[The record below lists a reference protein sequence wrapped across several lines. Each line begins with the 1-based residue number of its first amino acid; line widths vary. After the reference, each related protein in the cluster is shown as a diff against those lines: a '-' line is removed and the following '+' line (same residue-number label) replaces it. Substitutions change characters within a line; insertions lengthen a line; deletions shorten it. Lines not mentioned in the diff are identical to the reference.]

1 MDMSK
6 RAAVAISGLMFAGA
20 VALSVGAATPASA
33 DNGAGG
39 GGGGGTNF
47 YNPNQHYNPNTFVND
62 PGGGGLLGGLLGDG
76 LLEPGL
82 Q

>member
-20 VALSVGAATPASA
+20 AALAVGAATPASA

-47 YNPNQHYNPNTFVND
+47 YNPNQNYNPNTIVND
-62 PGGGGLLGGLLGDG
+62 AGRGLFGGLLGDG